1 MREYI
6 FDRLLKNMG
15 LLVVGG
21 IIGSCITYFF
31 MADGQS
37 ISKDISYNVECSQ
50 QTCSTGAD
58 AAAEQEQCENNN
70 DLKEREQEEE
80 SSETPAPQRT
90 ENDNP
95 QNKNFH
101 LRYPPLLAKSFSGS
115 ERIRA
120 MKTLYEK
127 LDGEF
132 MRCSSFEYFCHV
144 FGYTGNGKR
153 HHPTS
158 GDFIDWMD
166 GKPSLQW
173 LILKLYKPKGEKQIA
188 RGTWT
193 KVETCFLL
201 DGMPIPLRSMKL
213 ETNHIGKPYKDR
225 IDAVIAEVMQKGTT
239 DEPIHSETFI

>member
-1 MREYI
+1 MKEL
-6 FDRLLKNMG
+6 FFKNIG

-31 MADGQS
+31 MANDRNA
-37 ISKDISYNVECSQ
+37 SKDISYNIEYSQ
-50 QTCSTGAD
+50 QTCSPFAGTD
-58 AAAEQEQCENNN
+58 TTAEQEQCENNN
-70 DLKEREQEEE
+70 DSKEEGQEEE
-80 SSETPAPQRT
+80 SSETSTPQRT
-90 ENDNP
+90 ENDNS
-95 QNKNFH
+95 QNKSSHF
-101 LRYPPLLAKSFSGS
+101 RYPPLLAKSFSGS
-115 ERIRA
+115 GRVRA

-127 LDGEF
+127 LDGEY
-132 MRCSSFEYFCHV
+132 MRCSSFEYFCYV
-144 FGYTGNGKR
+144 FGYTDNGKR
-153 HHPTS
+153 YHPTS

-201 DGMPIPLRSMKL
+201 DGMPISSRSMKL

-225 IDAVIAEVMQKGTT
+225 IDAIIAEVMQTGTT
-239 DEPIHSETFI
+239 GEPIHSETFI